1 MDSKQ
6 LNYLVSHDFYLKK
19 YSCSIISDFEIP
31 LTLPLNEFF
40 FILTSIRKKRG
51 LKDQNFEYIGH
62 WILIDTLEAKNKKN
76 PNQITYFDPYGSS
89 IQSLKIKRC
98 LKRTIQRYSAILHIN
113 SQNYQH
119 KHSTI
124 CGGIVAYVSLLR
136 SRGFSLKVIQ
146 EKKLSKNLFFNVRF
160 IPEFISYFLSPKNN
174 KIKRFSLDFL

>member
-62 WILIDTLEAKNKKN
+62 WILIDTLVVKNKKN

-98 LKRTIQRYSAILHIN
+98 LKRTIHQLFLTLETSI
-113 SQNYQH
+113 
-119 KHSTI
+119 
-124 CGGIVAYVSLLR
+124 R
-136 SRGFSLKVIQ
+136 SSIR
-146 EKKLSKNLFFNVRF
+146 
-160 IPEFISYFLSPKNN
+160 
-174 KIKRFSLDFL
+174 